1 MRAPTCQRQTRRDS
15 RRERE
20 RARAHRFRGRQRPPT
35 CGAPRRT
42 LSANRARRCAAA
54 AATVHAWRLR
64 PAAPLGGRFAVCLW
78 GDKEG
83 CSVPPFAAH
92 VKPTGAWLRLA
103 VLFVLRAHV
112 STYRGDTA
120 ERAGAGAAWAEG
132 GGGMG

>member
-1 MRAPTCQRQTRRDS
+1 
-15 RRERE
+15 
-20 RARAHRFRGRQRPPT
+20 
-35 CGAPRRT
+35 
-42 LSANRARRCAAA
+42 
-54 AATVHAWRLR
+54 
-64 PAAPLGGRFAVCLW
+64 
-78 GDKEG
+78 
-83 CSVPPFAAH
+83 VPPFAAQ